1 MSAICSIGQGH
12 GDSSKKRRGE
22 SLEFDRQSSDK
33 VTCEPMLYNVYTL
46 GVFQKVLD
54 DPFTRKSSFKHLV
67 HFIL

>member
-1 MSAICSIGQGH
+1 MLYTAVTRQGQG
-12 GDSSKKRRGE
+12 DASKKRGGE
-22 SLEFDRQSSDK
+22 SLELDRHSSDE

-46 GVFQKVLD
+46 GVFQRVLD